1 MNNSKGKLFVGIIW
15 LGLIV
20 FSYYFLLVPINIQAP
35 EFWAY
40 LIIVLALGAGLFLV
54 NQLLIER
61 QIVIRGQLATYLI
74 ALTIL
79 VGLLGGVMFIYSSP
93 IFHAKAYASL
103 IEKKE
108 GDFATDVA
116 EISFKQIPTVDRF
129 TAMRLGDR
137 KMGEIVELVSQFNV
151 APDYTQINFQGKP
164 VRVSPLE
171 YADIIKWFNNTR
183 EGLPHYIMVDMVNGS
198 VDLVTP
204 PGNIK
209 YSESEYF
216 FENARRYLRL
226 KYPTDMFGEFS
237 FEVDEE
243 GTPYWVVPVREHTIG
258 LFGGADSKEVIL
270 LNASTGE
277 HTKFKVGEVPEWMDQ
292 VYEAD
297 LIMAQLNYNGR
308 YTNGFINSIFG
319 QQGVLATTEGYNYL
333 AINDDVYIYTGITSV
348 VRDESNIGFTLVNMR
363 TKETTFYGIPSA
375 EEYSAMES
383 AQGAVQEKRY
393 TTTFPILLNIEGKP
407 TYFMSLKDAAGLIK
421 MYALVDAQ
429 DYQKVTTGET
439 VEETVRKFTNRGQ
452 TPGDTTPEVDNREQ
466 FPIQGKITDLQSV
479 VISGNTY
486 YYILLEDQN
495 DVFRANINISEKLPF
510 LKVGDDIQGKYV
522 EEFQGVKGI
531 VSLE

>member
-1 MNNSKGKLFVGIIW
+1 MNNSKGKIGAIVIW
-15 LGLIV
+15 LLFIV
-20 FSYYFLLVPINIQAP
+20 ISYYFLLVPINIQSPA
-35 EFWAY
+35 FWAY
-40 LIIVLALGAGLFLV
+40 LIIVLAVGAGLFLL
-54 NQLLIER
+54 NQLFIER
-61 QIVIRGQLATYLI
+61 QIAIRGQVATYLI
-74 ALTIL
+74 AVTLLLTL
-79 VGLLGGVMFIYSSP
+79 VGGIMFLYSSP
-93 IFHAKAYASL
+93 IFHAKKYASL
-103 IEKKE
+103 IEKQE
-108 GDFATDVA
+108 GDFATDVS
-116 EISFKQIPTVDRF
+116 EISWNQIPTVDRA

-151 APDYTQINFQGKP
+151 APHYTQINYRGKP

-171 YADIIKWFNNTR
+171 YADLIKWFRNTK
-183 EGLPHYIMVDMVNGS
+183 EGLPHYILVDMVNGA

-204 PGNIK
+204 PENIK

-216 FENARRYLRL
+216 FENVRRYLRMQ
-226 KYPTDMFGEFS
+226 YPTAMFGEFS
-237 FEVDEE
+237 FEIDEE
-243 GTPYWVVPVREHTIG
+243 GVPYWVVPVREHTIG
-258 LFGGADSKEVIL
+258 LFGGPDSKEVIL

-277 HTKFKVGEVPEWMDQ
+277 HQKIKVGEVPEWIDQ

-308 YTNGFINSIFG
+308 YTNGFINSILG

-333 AINDDVYIYTGITSV
+333 AINDDVYVYTGITSV
-348 VRDESNIGFTLVNMR
+348 VRDESNIGFILVNMR
-363 TKETTFYGIPSA
+363 TKEATFYATPSA

-383 AQGAVQEKRY
+383 ARGAVQEKRY

-421 MYALVDAQ
+421 MYALVDAE

-439 VEETVRKFTNRGQ
+439 VQETVRKFTNQAPVSEEESSGLDERERFPLEGKL
-452 TPGDTTPEVDNREQ
+452 VD
-466 FPIQGKITDLQSV
+466 IQSV

-486 YYILLEDQN
+486 FYMLLDGED
-495 DVFRANINISEKLPF
+495 DVFRANIKVSEKLPF
-510 LKVGDDIQGKYV
+510 LKIGDEIRGEYV